1 VFHVLRSEQEL
12 YIREGL
18 EWSRIDYFD
27 NESICELID
36 KPSYGILSLI
46 NEPHLNSN
54 DALLL
59 RVQQCCAGHP
69 NFMTTGS
76 NSMCFQYVID
86 QCHLILNNVSMSL
99 FSGFVIMQV

>member
-1 VFHVLRSEQEL
+1 MFHVLRSEQEL

-54 DALLL
+54 DALLFASSAML
-59 RVQQCCAGHP
+59 CGASQLYDHRQQFHVLSVC
-69 NFMTTGS
+69 N
-76 NSMCFQYVID
+76 
-86 QCHLILNNVSMSL
+86 
-99 FSGFVIMQV
+99 